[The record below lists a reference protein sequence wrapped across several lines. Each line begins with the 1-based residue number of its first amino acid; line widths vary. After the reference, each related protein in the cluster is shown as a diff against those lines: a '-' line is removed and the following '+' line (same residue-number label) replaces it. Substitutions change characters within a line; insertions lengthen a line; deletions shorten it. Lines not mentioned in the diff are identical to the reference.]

1 MRLVNYVPS
10 RFRISDSHRENYG
23 VIAIRAT
30 IIAIKKGSWLT
41 IHNLSWPA
49 IDYICGTRSSDHRT
63 AALIRQEYFILSL
76 PVPAWEL

>member
-1 MRLVNYVPS
+1 MLKPRAEAKYPGC
-10 RFRISDSHRENYG
+10 HRENHG

-63 AALIRQEYFILSL
+63 AAPITSRIFYHICT
-76 PVPAWEL
+76 